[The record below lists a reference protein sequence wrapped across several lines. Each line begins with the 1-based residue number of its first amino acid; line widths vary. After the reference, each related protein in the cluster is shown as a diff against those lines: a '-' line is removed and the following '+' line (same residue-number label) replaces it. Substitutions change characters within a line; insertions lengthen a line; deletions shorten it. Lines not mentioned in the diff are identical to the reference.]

1 MLVLCALLLPAI
13 AVCVQAQETD
23 GEQIYYSV
31 ELVDK
36 SQGGGS
42 VSVQGDLLVW
52 TGDAVIV
59 EIPPEEQNSGNTA
72 NLLFDKKTRNHVPNY
87 FQTNYPTTR
96 YGSGTIASSGCSITC
111 VAMVASYMTEH
122 LYSPEELADYFG
134 GSAYSNIDRL
144 ESASDALQLP
154 YRKAANWH
162 ETLQALK
169 DGKVVIALVE
179 QDSVFTD
186 SQHFIVLAG
195 MTADGKILVNDP
207 YMPNYAKWDLQ
218 KGFTSGFSESDILCG
233 YSGAWIYDKSA
244 MPEEPFLYREEEA
257 PAREI
262 RYSGITLTV
271 DDLDLLA
278 KVVWVEAQ
286 GESFEGQQAV
296 AEVVLNRLASANY
309 PNTLHDVIYAE
320 GQFRSVPY
328 LDDATPWQVQYDAI
342 ECALYGP
349 YVLPMDVMYFA
360 QQPTN
365 YNIWGTIGGHV
376 FCYEKGTNYED

>member
-1 MLVLCALLLPAI
+1 MLCALLLPAI

-31 ELVDK
+31 ELVDQ
-36 SQGGGS
+36 SQTGGT
-42 VSVQGDLLVW
+42 VALQGDLLVW
-52 TGDAVIV
+52 TGEAVIANL
-59 EIPPEEQNSGNTA
+59 PPEEENA
-72 NLLFDKKTRNHVPNY
+72 NGTVNLPFHKQSRNHVPLF
-87 FQTNYPTTR
+87 FQTNYPDVR
-96 YGSGTIASSGCSITC
+96 YGSGTIATSGCSITC
-111 VAMVASYMTEH
+111 VAMVAAYMTEY

-144 ESASDALQLP
+144 ESASEVLQLS
-154 YRKAANWH
+154 YHKAVNWH

-169 DGKVVIALVE
+169 DGKVAIALVE
-179 QDSVFTD
+179 QNSIFTD
-186 SQHFIVLAG
+186 SQHFIVLTG

-207 YMPNYAKWDLQ
+207 YMPNYARWDLQ

-233 YSGAWIYDKSA
+233 YSGAWIYDKGS
-244 MPEEPFLYREEEA
+244 MPEEPFRYTEAEA

-262 RYSGITLTV
+262 RYPGIVLTV
-271 DDLDLLA
+271 EDLDLLA

-286 GESFEGQQAV
+286 GECFEGQQAV
-296 AEVVLNRLASANY
+296 AEVVLNRLASENFS
-309 PNTLHDVIYAE
+309 NTLHDVIYAE

-342 ECALYGP
+342 ESALYGP

-365 YNIWGTIGGHV
+365 YNVWGSIGGHV
-376 FCYEKGTNYED
+376 FCYEEGTSYENQ